1 VSSTPVQGKLR
12 GMQGTVVDKRYTL
25 RNKLGGG
32 GMANVYLAHDDVL
45 DRDVALKLMREAFV
59 DDEEFVERFRREAR
73 NAASLSHPNIAQ
85 VYDQGRAD
93 DLNYIAMEY
102 VPGGTLKDRI
112 REVGALDPAEAA
124 GIAARV
130 ADALS
135 VAHSKG
141 IIHRDIK
148 PQNVLLTPTGE
159 VKVVDFGIA
168 RAASATAVTRTSH
181 VLGTAGYMSPEQAAG
196 QRVGPE
202 SDLYSLGVVLYE
214 MLTGEQPFDADSA
227 VAIAIKH
234 LNEPPPHPRDA
245 NPEVPAELD
254 AIVMSLLAKEPAQRY
269 ASALDLARDLDRVR
283 GGLPPLALGAAA
295 GAAGTTAR
303 MPSTGPSGGDTGR
316 TRVHSA
322 PTTSPARPRERRR
335 RGLVPLLLLLLAVA
349 ALSGIAWA
357 LSDLGGNN
365 DAGGGARTVEVPD
378 VTGLTQD
385 EAQRRLGAAG
395 LESSVEERESSEA
408 DAGTVIEQDPSA
420 SERIRRGE
428 SVNLVVGSGP
438 TEPETVAVPDI
449 PYGATEEEARSQ
461 LEDVG
466 LRLGSVGET
475 PSDQVA
481 AGGVVLQ
488 DPLPGVEVD
497 RGTAVNITLSSG
509 PPAEISQPEFSQPEP
524 SVPDRSGGGGGNG
537 GVQPNPVPGGNGGA
551 GGGLGGEAQ
560 EAQEEVEEEK
570 VKPEKD

>member
-1 VSSTPVQGKLR
+1 
-12 GMQGTVVDKRYTL
+12 MQGTVVDKRYTL
-25 RNKLGGG
+25 LNKLGGG
-32 GMANVYLAHDDVL
+32 GMANVYPAHDDVL
-45 DRDVALKLMREAFV
+45 DRDVALKLMREVFV

-93 DLNYIAMEY
+93 ALNYIAMEY

-135 VAHSKG
+135 VAHGKG

-168 RAASATAVTRTSH
+168 RAASATVVTRTSH

-254 AIVMSLLAKEPAQRY
+254 AIVMSLLAKEPAERY

-283 GGLPPLALGAAA
+283 DGLPPLALGAAGAAA

-303 MPSTGPSGGDTGR
+303 MPSSGPSGGDTGR

-385 EAQRRLGAAG
+385 EAQRRLGAEG

-408 DAGTVIEQDPSA
+408 DAGTVIEQDPSP
-420 SERIRRGE
+420 SDRIRRGG

-449 PYGATEEEARSQ
+449 PYGATADEARSQ

-509 PPAEISQPEFSQPEP
+509 PPAEVSQPELSQPELSQP
-524 SVPDRSGGGGGNG
+524 ERPGNGGNG
-537 GVQPNPVPGGNGGA
+537 GVQPNPIPGSNSGTGGGNGGV
-551 GGGLGGEAQ
+551 GGGLNEEAREAQ
-560 EAQEEVEEEK
+560 QEVQEEVEGN
-570 VKPEKD
+570 